1 MSIICKERTCFK
13 VYTSGV
19 DGFSYIYNSLKGVCL
34 TKYFREVKVTTFN
47 AISTVGGDF
56 DTEDEAKR
64 FLDIYNNCNNIE
76 QVKVDL
82 CGQF

>member
-1 MSIICKERTCFK
+1 MSIICNEKTCFK
-13 VYTSGV
+13 VSVSGV
-19 DGFSYIYNSLKGVCL
+19 TGFCYIYNDSKGVCL

-56 DTEDEAKR
+56 NTEDEAKR

-76 QVKVDL
+76 QVKGDL